1 MTKTYHDL
9 FKIVSN
15 FSGLIFRLL
24 FRLPLV
30 FALSGCAYHLTGPN
44 RSLPQGYHQMSVPIF
59 KNYSQEVG
67 VEVSFTNSFIQ
78 EFRRSQVAKVV
89 DPAQAEVV
97 IEGEIRSIGYTGSGK
112 IDLVTK
118 DTKIATGPVLATAY
132 DIAVVVGI
140 TVRRL
145 SDKTVLWAGEFNR
158 TTTYSAPQVTLA
170 GINTVNPLY
179 NLSARRQ
186 TIDSMANDMMAEAH
200 DRITENF

>member
-1 MTKTYHDL
+1 MT
-9 FKIVSN
+9 
-15 FSGLIFRLL
+15 
-24 FRLPLV
+24 
-30 FALSGCAYHLTGPN
+30 
-44 RSLPQGYHQMSVPIF
+44 VPIF

-67 VEVSFTNSFIQ
+67 VEVAFTNSFVQ

-89 DPAQAEVV
+89 EPAQAEVV
-97 IEGEIRSIGYTGSGK
+97 IEGEIRSVGYTGSGK

-118 DTKIATGPVLATAY
+118 DTKVATGPVLATSY

-140 TVRRL
+140 KVRRL
-145 SDKTVLWAGEFNR
+145 SDKTILWAGEFNR
-158 TTTYSAPQVTLA
+158 TNTYSAPQVTLA

-186 TIDSMANDMMAEAH
+186 TIDTMASVMMAEAH